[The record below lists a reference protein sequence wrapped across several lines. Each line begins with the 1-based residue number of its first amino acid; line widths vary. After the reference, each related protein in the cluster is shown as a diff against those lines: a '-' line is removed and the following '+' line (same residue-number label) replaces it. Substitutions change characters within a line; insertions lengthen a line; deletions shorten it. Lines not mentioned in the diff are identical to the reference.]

1 MTPQKLSRI
10 AAWIGAV
17 FWLVTGVWAFVAP
30 RSFFDN
36 IATFEPYNRHFLHDA
51 GAFALGLGAVLIFAL
66 VTQWDALRVALAG
79 VGLAA
84 VMHVV
89 AHAVDT
95 DLGGK
100 STDIPGLVLLA
111 IVIVYGA
118 AARRAD
124 RQQASASG

>member
-1 MTPQKLSRI
+1 MTPQRISRV

-17 FWLVTGVWAFVAP
+17 FWVVVGVWAFLAP
-30 RSFFDN
+30 QSFYDN

-51 GAFALGLGAVLIFAL
+51 GAFSLGLGAVLLLAL
-66 VTQWDALRVALAG
+66 MTPWDALRVALAG
-79 VGLAA
+79 VGVGA

-100 STDIPGLVLLA
+100 STDI
-111 IVIVYGA
+111 
-118 AARRAD
+118 
-124 RQQASASG
+124 